1 MWSSADTNAQEA
13 SDTIKD
19 TRTRAQRQW
28 DERSYAIAE
37 TVKKLRGATSDR
49 LGWSTDAKTLAWV
62 DEAISDLHREIR
74 ALVVDGYR
82 EGSPGPAMPTL
93 KPITTPIVGQPD
105 RIIPMLPLDAFAK
118 ADPQ

>member
-1 MWSSADTNAQEA
+1 MWTSADTNAQEA
-13 SDTIKD
+13 SDTLTD
-19 TRTRAQRQW
+19 NRTRAQRQW

-62 DEAISDLHREIR
+62 DDAISDLSREIR
-74 ALVVDGYR
+74 ALVVEGYR

-93 KPITTPIVGQPD
+93 KPIAIRVAGQPD
-105 RIIPMLPLDAFAK
+105 RVVPMIKGDV
-118 ADPQ
+118 